1 MNDNGGSS
9 DAGSVG
15 ERLMTALFRKKMS
28 MRELSRKTGLCQP
41 SISKWCRGKA
51 EPKLEYS
58 RKTSEVLEVSVDW
71 LAFGLPKPSDHEG
84 VARSGIIRPETD
96 FSLAFSEGTAINLF
110 GAERKD
116 LTLFHLKK
124 PIEGEDNVITEAF
137 VVDMAKKVVDEAGY
151 WLIRT
156 PEGLVCRYVEPQG
169 YTFVISEGECSKTK
183 KVACEVTKLH
193 VLGRIRARFMLE
205 KL

>member
-1 MNDNGGSS
+1 MMNDNGGSS

-58 RKTSEVLEVSVDW
+58 RKMSEVLEVSVDW

-96 FSLAFSEGTAINLF
+96 FSLAFSEGTAINLWHFVKSRAYVYYF
-110 GAERKD
+110 GGRVPRPRIALAAGHPRPWNMGGQARNCGANCSASRSSRNLMEPLNFSPL
-116 LTLFHLKK
+116 LTRHATV
-124 PIEGEDNVITEAF
+124 P
-137 VVDMAKKVVDEAGY
+137 
-151 WLIRT
+151 
-156 PEGLVCRYVEPQG
+156 
-169 YTFVISEGECSKTK
+169 
-183 KVACEVTKLH
+183 
-193 VLGRIRARFMLE
+193 GRR
-205 KL
+205 